1 MKYIKVLLPVALV
14 AALIAC
20 AKPPQADIDA
30 ARAAVSAAAGNADV
44 TTYAPDSLKA
54 AQDKLAQMETQLTAK
69 KYDQVKTLAQQAK
82 AAADAAV
89 SDAAT
94 NKQKAQA
101 DATTLIDALKKAIPD
116 ASSKIAAARRVR
128 GIRVDFTA
136 LTQQL
141 AAASAAVA
149 DAEKDLNAGNYASAL
164 QKATAVQNQLADGEK
179 TLSDAIQAASAKK
192 K

>member
-1 MKYIKVLLPVALV
+1 MKYIKVVLPIALV

-44 TTYAPDSLKA
+44 TAYAPDSLKA

-128 GIRVDFTA
+128 GIKVDFTA